1 MKNLLY
7 ISIGLAG
14 IVILNELAYLGETG
28 LAWVITG
35 LAIAVG
41 LQGIYLVK
49 K

>member
-7 ISIGLAG
+7 VSIVISI
-14 IVILNELAYLGETG
+14 IVVLTELAYLSETS

-41 LQGIYLVK
+41 LQGIYLIK